1 MISLDFDTNESAIK
15 LDVHQW
21 DLNIVLVAH
30 NGYSYTR
37 IVIPISEIKELI
49 NKLNKYNDEAESV
62 Q

>member
-21 DLNIVLVAH
+21 DSNVVLVAH

-37 IVIPISEIKELI
+37 IVIPQSEIPELI
-49 NKLNKYNDEAESV
+49 KKLNKQNDEAELV
-62 Q
+62 

>member
-1 MISLDFDTNESAIK
+1 MISLDFDTNESASK

-21 DLNIVLVAH
+21 ESTIVLVAH
-30 NGYSYTR
+30 NGFSYTR
-37 IVIPISEIKELI
+37 ILIPQSEIKELI